1 MQYVGVDAVQLSSFS
16 RYIQHSQ
23 CKYFDAEEEKM
34 SRSVY
39 SVVKYY
45 CFRRGLHD
53 YERLTKFMRF
63 GGMHTMAFPNTLEAF
78 VLGLCVVLYLSNSSS
93 FFDSL

>member
-1 MQYVGVDAVQLSSFS
+1 
-16 RYIQHSQ
+16 
-23 CKYFDAEEEKM
+23 M

-63 GGMHTMAFPNTLEAF
+63 GGMHTMAFPNALEAF
-78 VLGLCVVLYLSNSSS
+78 VLGLCVVLYLSNSS
-93 FFDSL
+93 FFFLTVCNPCLFVIRPISLLKLCFCYHVLFR